1 MVIYPG
7 FHINLPSRHTFTFHQ
22 QRPSKTL
29 QRIVPANTRTP
40 IKLLPFRKKT
50 IPMFHVLFVLSA
62 AARTIKKGRL
72 GGTINGVFFC
82 WWKGDGPVLVL
93 NYEFGVRDWNERG
106 VCCDLGKWTQCGD
119 NGVVQE
125 SAYPVI
131 VGLGFGYIMVGGS
144 WFVLSQMS
152 DVKNEEEWLE
162 KIRCLTFNIFGFILT
177 KYCFSYCI
185 ILSSL
190 DLSYLCKWYKKNLF
204 VWFLNGP
211 YSMKFWCKYFFTR
224 WRLVDITK
232 L

>member
-1 MVIYPG
+1 MAIYPG

-62 AARTIKKGRL
+62 AAKTIKKGRL
-72 GGTINGVFFC
+72 GGTIHGVFFC

-119 NGVVQE
+119 NGVVEE

-131 VGLGFGYIMVGGS
+131 VGLEFWYIMVGGS
-144 WFVLSQMS
+144 WFVTTQ
-152 DVKNEEEWLE
+152 KPRRWRE
-162 KIRCLTFNIFGFILT
+162 IRMTPMVWDNKEADMWYICFYMDRTFFFILQT
-177 KYCFSYCI
+177 
-185 ILSSL
+185 
-190 DLSYLCKWYKKNLF
+190 
-204 VWFLNGP
+204 
-211 YSMKFWCKYFFTR
+211 YFFFTLYYNASYSCL
-224 WRLVDITK
+224 WK
-232 L
+232 W